1 MSSLLLGS
9 ATYFFRTAGVTF
21 LIGVVTRECKEVK
34 DSRGALA
41 HVDELPVG
49 RCGMKDD
56 RVCEDVS
63 DIEGDAGR
71 LFSFA
76 FRKRDD

>member
-1 MSSLLLGS
+1 M
-9 ATYFFRTAGVTF
+9 
-21 LIGVVTRECKEVK
+21 GVVTRECKELK

-41 HVDELPVG
+41 HVDELLVE
-49 RCGMKDD
+49 RCGAKDD

-63 DIEGDAGR
+63 DIEGDVGR

-76 FRKRDD
+76 FRKRDG